1 MAACGLVR
9 WRRAIDDPQQ
19 LVRRTIKAE
28 EQTQGIRPFLEVQQ
42 AVRRL
47 LQELVH
53 YSLGA
58 DKGKTD
64 VLQH

>member
-1 MAACGLVR
+1 M
-9 WRRAIDDPQQ
+9 DDLQQ
-19 LVRRTIKAE
+19 LVRRTIMAE
-28 EQTQGIRPFLEVQQ
+28 EQTQGIRPFLEVKQ